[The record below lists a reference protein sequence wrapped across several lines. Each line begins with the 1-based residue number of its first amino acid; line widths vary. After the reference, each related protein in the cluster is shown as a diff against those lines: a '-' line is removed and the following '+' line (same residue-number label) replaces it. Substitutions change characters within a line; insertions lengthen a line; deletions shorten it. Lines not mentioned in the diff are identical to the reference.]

1 MVLKVS
7 NDRLNAQLL
16 VLNKEIPE
24 LRAQIE
30 DEKHR
35 VREVSSIG
43 SSYSVALIEL
53 LRLVVR
59 CHSER
64 TRKDPS
70 TEASRTANY
79 RR

>member
-16 VLNKEIPE
+16 VLTKEIPE

-35 VREVSSIG
+35 VREVSSLG

-53 LRLVVR
+53 LRLVVL

>member
-35 VREVSSIG
+35 VREVSSLG
-43 SSYSVALIEL
+43 SSYSVALI
-53 LRLVVR
+53 
-59 CHSER
+59 
-64 TRKDPS
+64 
-70 TEASRTANY
+70 
-79 RR
+79 